1 MCNPAQSLGDLSNQ
15 CSGSSTHAAAC
26 RMHPI
31 RTGPFL
37 LAAWAAAGAMM
48 SFMVLEEKN
57 TCGRMVQ
64 TCILSHGYWL
74 CHVTPG

>member
-1 MCNPAQSLGDLSNQ
+1 
-15 CSGSSTHAAAC
+15 
-26 RMHPI
+26 
-31 RTGPFL
+31 
-37 LAAWAAAGAMM
+37 MM

-74 CHVTPG
+74 CHVAPG